1 MPPAAARSSGCW
13 LGRPAAVQAPRAVQW
28 PAKRSRLHVMV
39 LIEMPSD
46 AAGLQSEVD
55 QSGAPRGIPM
65 MQRAS
70 GLKVQEL
77 LARIRARAARPDLTS
92 LSLLGGARLWPADL
106 VEHVLVSGETGV
118 AAPPEPTRSGRA

>member
-1 MPPAAARSSGCW
+1 MPLAAARSSGGW
-13 LGRPAAVQAPRAVQW
+13 LGRPATVQAPRAVQW

-39 LIEMPSD
+39 LIELPSD
-46 AAGLQSEVD
+46 AGGLQSKVG
-55 QSGAPRGIPM
+55 QSGAPRGSPM
-65 MQRAS
+65 VQRAS

-106 VEHVLVSGETGV
+106 VEHVLVSGDTVV
-118 AAPPEPTRSGRA
+118 AAPPELTRSGRA